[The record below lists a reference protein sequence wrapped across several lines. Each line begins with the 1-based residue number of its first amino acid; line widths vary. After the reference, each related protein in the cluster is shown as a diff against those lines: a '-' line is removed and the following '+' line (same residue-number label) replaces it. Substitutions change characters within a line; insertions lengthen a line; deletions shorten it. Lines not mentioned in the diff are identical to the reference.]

1 MIIKTEDEK
10 VVDLLTKYVFEEANE
25 ETLLRLTMELI
36 PIIGSNR
43 NPMVLFDEESNDL
56 VISFNDKDGTSVK
69 TFTVNS
75 KGITTT

>member
-36 PIIGSNR
+36 PIIGLNR
-43 NPMVLFDEESNDL
+43 NPMVLFDDESNEL
-56 VISFNDKDGTSVK
+56 QVSFNVKDDDTTR
-69 TFTVNS
+69 TFTVDD
-75 KGITTT
+75 KGITTI